1 MVVQKTKA
9 FLRPAGLVN
18 SGNNCFFNASMQC
31 VLSIHQLTSYYK
43 NQDFSSGSP
52 LSKMFQDF
60 IKEYENA
67 ECVKP
72 DGFIRKMSGMIKLFN
87 GKQQDAHEF
96 LIQFFEILYFEIART
111 KSFCK
116 SEEEF
121 SQVRTTNIIA
131 NTIYTFEKQILT
143 CLSCQ
148 YASTSFVANSMILI
162 DVCSTVQEG
171 IDRYFDD
178 VVINGEDAWK
188 CDGCLKK
195 KSSKKRFCIISSP
208 SVLVV
213 HISRFN
219 SVGWKNNRSIEVNDV
234 ITFNGRKYDLM
245 GVVCHIGTLDS
256 GHYFSEAK
264 RQGVWGSYNDTLVA
278 KESRK
283 YNGSSPY
290 IVFYTCG

>member
-1 MVVQKTKA
+1 MVVQKTKV
-9 FLRPAGLVN
+9 FLSPAGLVN
-18 SGNNCFFNASMQC
+18 SGSNCFFNASMQC

-43 NQDFSSGSP
+43 DGDFANDNS
-52 LSKMFQDF
+52 LSRMFQDF
-60 IKEYENA
+60 IREYESS
-67 ECVKP
+67 ECVRP
-72 DGFIRKMSGMIKLFN
+72 DGFLRRMGKLIGLFN

-96 LIQFFEILYFEIART
+96 LIQFFEILYLEMART
-111 KSFCK
+111 KSLCK

-121 SQVRTTNIIA
+121 NEIRNTNIIA
-131 NTIYTFEKQILT
+131 NTIYTFEKQILV

-148 YASTSFVANSMILI
+148 YTSTSFVANSMILI

-171 IDRYFDD
+171 IDRYFDE

-188 CDGCLKK
+188 CDSCSRR
-195 KSSKKRFCIISSP
+195 KSSKKKFCVIASP
-208 SVLVV
+208 SVLIV

-219 SVGWKNNRSIEVNDV
+219 SAGWKNNRSIEVNDV
-234 ITFNGRKYDLM
+234 VTFNGRKYDLM

-264 RQGVWGSYNDTLVA
+264 RQGVWRSYNDTVVT
-278 KESRK
+278 KESKK

-290 IVFYTCG
+290 IVFYTCS